1 MRGLRSLVGSVNAPR
16 ASRWLLATA
25 TVLVGALIL
34 LRDDALTQ
42 FATDAPT
49 HALTIELAPML
60 GAFGIA
66 VTPELTAAL
75 GTAASAALVLPLAD
89 AQTVDTLR
97 ARYRI
102 AAIVDRW
109 GLVAA
114 AVLALAGIILSRR
127 PLRTLAIALG
137 LTGAAS
143 LVALPLFDR
152 LTGWLLGGGA
162 GAWSPLIAPLVESAV
177 AQVRPWLVPIGI
189 GALIAGAAVG
199 AAWFL
204 RERRRATASG
214 IASVP
219 TDDQPERA
227 TRPSTPWTNEPESSV
242 ENSLAS
248 STASSIATP
257 EGTSSL

>member
-1 MRGLRSLVGSVNAPR
+1 MRSLRSLIGSVNAPR

-25 TVLVGALIL
+25 TVLLTAWLQAHILLAAVHDDGSTARHAIAVYNSGDVRDQVSGVVDWALQTGGELSGSGAALAPAQAAIATVLDSGQISAPVADALVGALIL

-49 HALTIELAPML
+49 
-60 GAFGIA
+60 
-66 VTPELTAAL
+66 
-75 GTAASAALVLPLAD
+75 
-89 AQTVDTLR
+89 
-97 ARYRI
+97 
-102 AAIVDRW
+102 
-109 GLVAA
+109 
-114 AVLALAGIILSRR
+114 
-127 PLRTLAIALG
+127 
-137 LTGAAS
+137 
-143 LVALPLFDR
+143 
-152 LTGWLLGGGA
+152 
-162 GAWSPLIAPLVESAV
+162 
-177 AQVRPWLVPIGI
+177 
-189 GALIAGAAVG
+189 
-199 AAWFL
+199 L

-219 TDDQPERA
+219 TDDQPERT